1 MKKIKDL
8 NIERNET
15 IKSLIEKMSN
25 CGGFMAKN
33 LSVSIDIIKE
43 FQNEKKCLKFLSF
56 PADIISTGTRGIIR
70 DMIKE
75 KMFDVIVTTCGTLD
89 HDIARSFKDYYQ
101 GSFNLNDNK
110 LYKKKMHRLG
120 NVIIP
125 IESYGVIIEEK
136 IKEFLGEILKSQES
150 KILGTRKSKMKEKFS
165 GEKKEISTY
174 ELCWEI
180 GKRIN
185 NEGSILYWAYKNKI
199 PIIIPGIT
207 DGAVG
212 YNIWELT
219 QNKDF
224 KIDLM
229 KDETLIS
236 NLVWTSEKRAALI
249 LGGGISKHHVIWWN
263 QFKNGLDYAV
273 YITTA
278 QEYDG
283 SLSGAQP
290 REAISW
296 GKINEKAKYITVYED
311 ITIALPLIYGALTE
325 K

>member
-1 MKKIKDL
+1 MEKVRDINIK
-8 NIERNET
+8 ENET
-15 IKSLIEKMSN
+15 IKSLIEKMSSS
-25 CGGFMAKN
+25 GGFMAKN
-33 LSVSIDIIKE
+33 LAVSVKIIKE

-56 PADIISTGTRGIIR
+56 PADVISTGIRGIIK

-75 KMFDVIVTTCGTLD
+75 KMFDVVITTCGTLD
-89 HDIARSFKDYYQ
+89 HDIARSFKNYYQ
-101 GSFNLNDNK
+101 GAFNLNDK
-110 LYKKKMHRLG
+110 ELYKKKIHRLG
-120 NVIIP
+120 NIIIP
-125 IESYGVIIEEK
+125 TESYGVIIEEK
-136 IKEFLGEILKSQES
+136 IKEFLG
-150 KILGTRKSKMKEKFS
+150 KILS
-165 GEKKEISTY
+165 EKKDISTY

-185 NEGSILYWAYKNKI
+185 NENSILYWAYKNKI
-199 PIIIPGIT
+199 PIIVPGIT

-212 YNIWELT
+212 YNIWQLT

-224 KIDLM
+224 KINLM
-229 KDETLIS
+229 KDETLLS
-236 NLVWTSEKRAALI
+236 DLVWTSGKRAALI

-263 QFKNGLDYAV
+263 QFKEGLDYAV

-296 GKINEKAKYITVYED
+296 GKINEEARYITVYED
-311 ITIALPLIYGALTE
+311 ITIALPLIYGALKNE
-325 K
+325 KR